1 MSKKRKILAI
11 QAEFTRH
18 GWGRLYR
25 RLSRS
30 RRNRIFSQQT
40 LRSFLHLLSFKVGDV
55 VSDYGTNHV
64 ISKIVRPRSI
74 QVGHR
79 GWACFEMEQFE
90 YADGYL
96 SCGCGACPDPAE
108 PREQIEARLFEWLLK
123 AVAEEAEWLT
133 ADVRNTRRSNVEVI
147 SWMNRVSS
155 SRSSGEPA

>member
-1 MSKKRKILAI
+1 
-11 QAEFTRH
+11 
-18 GWGRLYR
+18 
-25 RLSRS
+25 
-30 RRNRIFSQQT
+30 
-40 LRSFLHLLSFKVGDV
+40 
-55 VSDYGTNHV
+55 
-64 ISKIVRPRSI
+64 
-74 QVGHR
+74 
-79 GWACFEMEQFE
+79 MEQFE